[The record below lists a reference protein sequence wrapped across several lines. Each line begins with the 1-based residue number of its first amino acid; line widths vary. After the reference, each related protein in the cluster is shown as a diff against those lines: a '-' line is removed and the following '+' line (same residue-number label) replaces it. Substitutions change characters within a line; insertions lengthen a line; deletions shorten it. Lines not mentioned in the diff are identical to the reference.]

1 MKLKQLLPMQAI
13 SQRRIN
19 LVLCFLLFLGT
30 KTFAQSPEL
39 TVKGE
44 EAEKVRMSQLK
55 VNVKIVGNIAY
66 TTAEMHFFNSGTRQ
80 MEAELIFPLPENV
93 SVSRYA
99 IDINGK
105 LREAV
110 PVNKNKGKQVFE
122 AIEHRRVDPGLL
134 EKVDG
139 NNFKTRIYP
148 LMPNGER
155 IVVIGY
161 EEELSASDKDNLVY
175 QLLSRYPKKLDK
187 FEINV
192 SVLGAASKPVVSGDS
207 EKEIIFSK
215 WNQSF
220 QASEKKDNYQPS
232 EKLLFKIPIQQ
243 DIPSVVMQDVGG
255 QYYFYGNTFIEG
267 AKTAKKT
274 PATIGLIWDN
284 SLSCQNRDL
293 KKELDLLEAYFQKIK
308 NTKVTLY
315 FLNYTFEKQREFV
328 ISNGNWT
335 DLKAVLEKTRY
346 DGGTRFS
353 QINFENQDEYLFF
366 SDGLS
371 SLSDNVLPKTK
382 KPIYAIAS
390 SVSAD
395 FAFLNFSSTKTGGNF
410 INLNQTNAETAL
422 DKLTNTSLK
431 FLGIKENLT
440 LTDLFPME
448 GSSVSGNF
456 SFSGI
461 SLNPKNEITLLF
473 GYGNEAVLERK
484 ITLDATLQ
492 NTTDINVEKLWA
504 QKKIANLELQYTKNA
519 DEIEL
524 LGKKFGIVTKN
535 TSLIVLENVRDY
547 IMYDILP
554 PAELRAEFDLIKK
567 QDQDRTLAEQKN
579 NWESIES
586 YFSSING
593 WWKKNVKYTQPKTIK
608 PIAENPRRSSNN
620 VSSAN
625 SRGTNNFPTTSLR
638 RNNNVPAGFVSGIVL
653 DESSMPVPGVN
664 VLVQGERE
672 GTNTDFDGKFTI
684 KASANSN
691 LAFSFLGYDSVQ
703 VNVGQNNQVSIKMH
717 PNAQTLSEV
726 VTVGYGTIKGDPD
739 AVLTIDEPVGKGSS
753 TVIEEDNNVY
763 NNAPVSPPTAPKVDQ
778 VKFVAPVVAK
788 SEENVPIIAD
798 IKDKKVG
805 SEEMAGFEIQ
815 RKSDLV
821 GYLPE
826 GVSKNKTISQDSTAI
841 AGYVSGDSK
850 KPLIIVDGQ
859 FYEGELT
866 DLKSDDIESTEVLK
880 DAARIATYGSRAANG
895 VIIITTKKK
904 SSNSIV
910 QTKSWN
916 PDRLYLK
923 ALASAPKEKQYDL
936 YFELRKA
943 NERNPSFYF
952 DVAHFFYNQGDVK
965 KALQIISNVADLGL
979 ENHQLYKTL
988 AYTLREWKDYQDAV
1002 FTAKQVVKW
1011 REHEPQSLRDYA
1023 LTLEDAGKYQEAFDE
1038 LIKSLEVNYY
1048 GEMSGQYEGVE
1059 DIILMDINRLT
1070 TEHPGLK
1077 TGKLDKK
1084 YLAKMPVD
1092 IRIIMNWNLMDVD
1105 LDLHVIEP
1113 TGEECY
1119 YSHTNTAIG
1128 GRFSKDFTQ
1137 GYGPEQ
1143 YLIRN
1148 AVKGKYQ
1155 IKSDFFGETE
1165 LTENGPATVMVEIY
1179 TTKAGKVSRTLKTIQ
1194 IGKVKENEA
1203 LAEITW

>member
-1 MKLKQLLPMQAI
+1 MP
-13 SQRRIN
+13 RIFQMN
-19 LVLCFLLFLGT
+19 LNVLFFFLVFTGT

-66 TTAEMHFFNSGTRQ
+66 TTAEMHFFNSGNRQ
-80 MEAELIFPLPENV
+80 MEAELVFPLPENV

-161 EEELSASDKDNLVY
+161 EEELSASDKDNLAY
-175 QLLSRYPKKLDK
+175 QFLSRYPKKLDK

-192 SVLGAASKPVVSGDS
+192 SVLGAAAKPVVTGDS
-207 EKEIIFSK
+207 EKEIVFSK

-220 QASEKKDNYQPS
+220 EASEKKENYQPA
-232 EKLLFKIPIQQ
+232 EKLLFKIPIHQ
-243 DIPSVVMQDVGG
+243 DIPSVVMQNAGG
-255 QYYFYGNTFIEG
+255 QYYFYGNTFVDG
-267 AKTAKKT
+267 AEKPKKI
-274 PATIGLIWDN
+274 PNSIGLIWDN
-284 SLSCQNRDL
+284 SLSCQTRDL

-315 FLNYTFEKQREFV
+315 FLNYTFEKQKEFV
-328 ISNGNWT
+328 ISNGNWSE
-335 DLKAVLEKTRY
+335 LKAVLEKTKY
-346 DGGTRFS
+346 DGGTRYS
-353 QINFENQDEYLFF
+353 QISFENQDEFLFF

-371 SLSDNVLPKTK
+371 SLSENLLPKTK
-382 KPIYAIAS
+382 KSVSTITS

-395 FAFLNFSSTKTGGNF
+395 FSFLNFSSMKTGGNL
-410 INLNQTNAETAL
+410 INLNQINAETAL
-422 DKLTNTSLK
+422 DKLTNVNLK

-440 LTDLFPME
+440 VTDLFPME
-448 GSSVSGNF
+448 GTSVSGNF

-473 GYGNEAVLERK
+473 GYDNEVTLEKK
-484 ITLDATLQ
+484 ITLDATAQ
-492 NTTDINVEKLWA
+492 NSNDVNVEKLWA

-567 QDQDRTLAEQKN
+567 QEHDATLAQQKN
-579 NWESIES
+579 NWGSIES
-586 YFSSING
+586 YFNSINA
-593 WWKKNVKYTQPKTIK
+593 WWKKDVKYAGQK
-608 PIAENPRRSSNN
+608 IASKYRYNRQVPPPPPPPNGRSRDRNMDRR
-620 VSSAN
+620 
-625 SRGTNNFPTTSLR
+625 
-638 RNNNVPAGFVSGIVL
+638 
-653 DESSMPVPGVN
+653 E
-664 VLVQGERE
+664 
-672 GTNTDFDGKFTI
+672 
-684 KASANSN
+684 AS
-691 LAFSFLGYDSVQ
+691 
-703 VNVGQNNQVSIKMH
+703 
-717 PNAQTLSEV
+717 E
-726 VTVGYGTIKGDPD
+726 TIKGDPD
-739 AVLTIDEPVGKGSS
+739 AVLTVDEPVGKG
-753 TVIEEDNNVY
+753 TVETVVEENNAVY
-763 NNAPVSPPTAPKVDQ
+763 NAPPSAPKVDQ

-788 SEENVPIIAD
+788 AQEVTQD
-798 IKDKKVG
+798 IPVITELKDKKVG
-805 SEEMAGFEIQ
+805 SEEIVYVGYGIQ
-815 RKSDLV
+815 KKSDV
-821 GYLPE
+821 GALGE
-826 GVSKNKTISQDSTAI
+826 DTSKNKDLSQDSNFSR
-841 AGYVSGDSK
+841 GYLSGDSK

-866 DLKSDDIESTEVLK
+866 DLKSDDIDSVDVLK
-880 DAARIATYGSRAANG
+880 DAARIAAYGSRGANG

-904 SSNSIV
+904 STNSGVV

-943 NERNPSFYF
+943 QERNPSFYF

-965 KALQIISNVADLGL
+965 KALQIISNIADLGL
-979 ENHQLYKTL
+979 ENHQLYKTIT
-988 AYTLREWKDYQDAV
+988 YTLRQWKDYQDAV
-1002 FTAKQVVKW
+1002 FTAKQVAKW
-1011 REHEPQSLRDYA
+1011 RAHEPQSLRDYA

-1038 LIKSLEVNYY
+1038 LVKSLEVNYY

-1059 DIILMDINRLT
+1059 DVVLMDINRLMV
-1070 TEHPGLK
+1070 EHSGLK
-1077 TGKLDKK
+1077 TSMLDKK
-1084 YLAKMPVD
+1084 YIAKMPVD
-1092 IRIIMNWNLMDVD
+1092 IRIIMNWNQMDVD

-1119 YSHTNTAIG
+1119 YSHTSTKIG

-1143 YLIRN
+1143 YMIRN

-1155 IKSDFFGETE
+1155 IKTNYFGESE
-1165 LTENGPATVMVEIY
+1165 LTENGPATIMVEIY

-1194 IGKVKENEA
+1194 LGKVKENET
-1203 LAEITW
+1203 LAEIVW

>member
-1 MKLKQLLPMQAI
+1 MSFVLYNNINLNFCVMKLKLFSSAPGSFQM
-13 SQRRIN
+13 N
-19 LVLCFLLFLGT
+19 LNVLLFFLFFIGT

-44 EAEKVRMSQLK
+44 EAEKVRMSKLF
-55 VNVKIVGNIAY
+55 VNVKVVGNIAY

-155 IVVIGY
+155 TVVIGY
-161 EEELSASDKDNLVY
+161 EEELSAFDKDNLAY
-175 QLLSRYPKKLDK
+175 QLVSRFPKKLDQ

-192 SVLGAASKPVVSGDS
+192 SVLGTSTAPIVTESS
-207 EKEIIFSK
+207 EKEISFSK

-220 QASEKKDNYQPS
+220 QASVKKENYEPAEKIVI
-232 EKLLFKIPIQQ
+232 KIPIQQ
-243 DIPSVVMQDVGG
+243 NIPSVMMQDAGG

-267 AKTAKKT
+267 NKIAKKN
-274 PATIGLIWDN
+274 PASIGLIWDN
-284 SLSCQNRDL
+284 SLSCKNRDL
-293 KKELDLLEAYFQKIK
+293 KKELDLLDAYFQKNK

-315 FLNYTFEKQREFV
+315 FLNYTFEKQKEFV

-335 DLKAVLEKTRY
+335 ELKTVLENTKY
-346 DGGTRFS
+346 DGGTRYS
-353 QINFENQDEYLFF
+353 QISFENQDEFLFF

-371 SLSDNVLPKTK
+371 SLSENLLPKTK
-382 KPIYAIAS
+382 KQVYTITS

-395 FAFLNFSSTKTGGNF
+395 FSFLNYSAMKTGGNF
-410 INLNQTNAETAL
+410 INLNQISAETAL
-422 DKLTNTSLK
+422 DKLTNASLK

-440 LTDLFPME
+440 TTDLFPME
-448 GSSVSGNF
+448 GTPVSGNF

-473 GYGNEAVLERK
+473 GYNNEAVLEKK
-484 ITLDATLQ
+484 ITLDAAVQ
-492 NTTDINVEKLWA
+492 SSADVNIEKLWA
-504 QKKIANLELQYTKNA
+504 QKKIANFELQYAKNA
-519 DEIEL
+519 DEIEF

-547 IMYDILP
+547 IMYDIIP
-554 PAELRAEFDLIKK
+554 PAELRSEFDRIKK
-567 QDQDRTLAEQKN
+567 QEHDTNVAQQKS
-579 NWESIES
+579 NWDNIES
-586 YFSSING
+586 YFNG
-593 WWKKNVKYTQPKTIK
+593 LNVWWKKNLKYNGQK
-608 PIAENPRRSSNN
+608 IASKYKHNRQ
-620 VSSAN
+620 
-625 SRGTNNFPTTSLR
+625 
-638 RNNNVPAGFVSGIVL
+638 
-653 DESSMPVPGVN
+653 VPGPPPPPSA
-664 VLVQGERE
+664 E
-672 GTNTDFDGKFTI
+672 GRNGDIRIGNGDIRIGT
-684 KASANSN
+684 
-691 LAFSFLGYDSVQ
+691 
-703 VNVGQNNQVSIKMH
+703 
-717 PNAQTLSEV
+717 E
-726 VTVGYGTIKGDPD
+726 TIKGDPD
-739 AVLTIDEPVGKGSS
+739 AAVTIDEPVGAGSVS
-753 TVIEEDNNVY
+753 TVIVEDNAVY
-763 NNAPVSPPTAPKVDQ
+763 NTSTPPKVDQ

-788 SEENVPIIAD
+788 AQEVTEDVPKITEL
-798 IKDKKVG
+798 KDKKVG
-805 SEEMAGFEIQ
+805 SEEIQ
-815 RKSDLV
+815 RETNAAKLQETV
-821 GYLPE
+821 VAGYLPE
-826 GVSKNKTISQDSTAI
+826 NASKNKDLSQDLNFSR
-841 AGYVSGDSK
+841 GYLAGDSK

-866 DLKSDDIESTEVLK
+866 DLKSDDIDTVDVLK
-880 DAARIATYGSRAANG
+880 DASRIASYGSRGANG

-904 SSNSIV
+904 SSNSGIV

-923 ALASAPKEKQYDL
+923 ALAKAPKEKQYDL
-936 YFELRKA
+936 YFELRKSQ
-943 NERNPSFYF
+943 ERNPSFYF
-952 DVAHFFYNQGDVK
+952 DVAHFFYNQGDFK
-965 KALQIISNVADLGL
+965 KALLIISNIADLGL

-988 AYTLREWKDYQDAV
+988 TYTLRQWKDYNDAV

-1011 REHEPQSLRDYA
+1011 REHEPQSFRDYA

-1038 LIKSLEVNYY
+1038 LIKALEVNYY

-1059 DIILMDINRLT
+1059 DIILMDVNRMIT
-1070 TEHPGLK
+1070 AHSSIK

-1092 IRIIMNWNLMDVD
+1092 IRVIMNWNQMDVD

-1113 TGEECY
+1113 TNEECY
-1119 YSHTNTAIG
+1119 YSHTSTQIG
-1128 GRFSKDFTQ
+1128 GRFSKDFTE

-1143 YLIRN
+1143 YIIRN

-1155 IKSDFFGETE
+1155 IKTNYFGETE
-1165 LTENGPATVMVEIY
+1165 LTENGPATLMVEIY
-1179 TTKAGKVSRTLKTIQ
+1179 ITRAGKTSRTLKTIQ
-1194 IGKVKENEA
+1194 LGKIKENQA
-1203 LAEITW
+1203 LAEIIW

>member
-1 MKLKQLLPMQAI
+1 MNLNFCIMKLKLFSSMP
-13 SQRRIN
+13 RIFQMN
-19 LVLCFLLFLGT
+19 LKVLFLFLVFTGT

-66 TTAEMHFFNSGTRQ
+66 TTAEMHFFNSGNRQ

-161 EEELSASDKDNLVY
+161 EEELSASDKDNLAY

-192 SVLGAASKPVVSGDS
+192 SVLGAAAKPVVTGDS
-207 EKEIIFSK
+207 EKEIVFSK

-220 QASEKKDNYQPS
+220 EASEKKENYQPA

-243 DIPSVVMQDVGG
+243 DILSVVMQNAGG
-255 QYYFYGNTFIEG
+255 QYYFYGNAFVDG
-267 AKTAKKT
+267 AKMAKKI
-274 PATIGLIWDN
+274 PSSIGLIWDN
-284 SLSCQNRDL
+284 SLSCQTRDL

-315 FLNYTFEKQREFV
+315 FLNYTFEKQKEFV
-328 ISNGNWT
+328 ISNGNWSE
-335 DLKAVLEKTRY
+335 LKAVLEKTKY
-346 DGGTRFS
+346 DGGTRYS
-353 QINFENQDEYLFF
+353 QISFENQSEYLFF

-371 SLSDNVLPKTK
+371 SLSDNLLPKTK
-382 KPIYAIAS
+382 KPVYAITS

-395 FAFLNFSSTKTGGNF
+395 FAFLNFSSMKMGGNF
-410 INLNQTNAETAL
+410 INLNQINAETAL
-422 DKLTNTSLK
+422 DKLTNTNLK

-440 LTDLFPME
+440 VTDLFPME
-448 GSSVSGNF
+448 GASVSGNF

-473 GYGNEAVLERK
+473 SYDNEVTLEKK
-484 ITLDATLQ
+484 ITLDATVQ
-492 NTTDINVEKLWA
+492 NSNDVNVEKLWA
-504 QKKIANLELQYTKNA
+504 QKKIANLELQYTNNA

-567 QDQDRTLAEQKN
+567 QEHNATLAQQKN

-586 YFSSING
+586 YFASINA
-593 WWKKNVKYTQPKTIK
+593 WWKKDVKYAGQK
-608 PIAENPRRSSNN
+608 IASKYKYNRQVPPPPPPPNGRNRARNMERR
-620 VSSAN
+620 V
-625 SRGTNNFPTTSLR
+625 
-638 RNNNVPAGFVSGIVL
+638 
-653 DESSMPVPGVN
+653 
-664 VLVQGERE
+664 
-672 GTNTDFDGKFTI
+672 
-684 KASANSN
+684 AS
-691 LAFSFLGYDSVQ
+691 
-703 VNVGQNNQVSIKMH
+703 
-717 PNAQTLSEV
+717 E
-726 VTVGYGTIKGDPD
+726 TIKGDPD
-739 AVLTIDEPVGKGSS
+739 AVLTVDEPIGKGPVA
-753 TVIEEDNNVY
+753 TVIEGDNAVY
-763 NNAPVSPPTAPKVDQ
+763 NTPPPSSAAKVDQ
-778 VKFVAPVVAK
+778 VKFVSPVVAK
-788 SEENVPIIAD
+788 AEEVTDDVPKIVEL
-798 IKDKKVG
+798 KDKKVG
-805 SEEMAGFEIQ
+805 SEVIKEDSDFTKLQDTIAVGYAAQ
-815 RKSDLV
+815 KKSDVV
-821 GYLPE
+821 GAIGE
-826 GVSKNKTISQDSTAI
+826 GTSKNKDLLQDSNFSR
-841 AGYVSGDSK
+841 GYLSGDSK

-859 FYEGELT
+859 FYEGELA
-866 DLKSDDIESTEVLK
+866 DLKSDDIEAVDVLK
-880 DAARIATYGSRAANG
+880 DAARIAAYGSRGANG

-904 SSNSIV
+904 SGNNGVV

-943 NERNPSFYF
+943 QERNPSFYF

-965 KALQIISNVADLGL
+965 KALLVISNIADLGL

-988 AYTLREWKDYQDAV
+988 TYTLRQWKDYQDAV

-1011 REHEPQSLRDYA
+1011 RSHEPQSLRDYA
-1023 LTLEDAGKYQEAFDE
+1023 LALEDAGKYQEAFDE
-1038 LIKSLEVNYY
+1038 LVKSLEVNYY

-1059 DIILMDINRLT
+1059 DIVLMDINRLIT
-1070 TEHPGLK
+1070 AHPGLK
-1077 TGKLDKK
+1077 TGKLEKK

-1092 IRIIMNWNLMDVD
+1092 IRIIMNWNQMDVD

-1119 YSHTNTAIG
+1119 YSHKSTAIG
-1128 GRFSKDFTQ
+1128 GRFSKDFTE

-1155 IKSDFFGETE
+1155 IKTNYFGESE
-1165 LTENGPATVMVEIY
+1165 LTENGPATILVEIY

-1194 IGKVKENEA
+1194 LGKVKENET
-1203 LAEITW
+1203 LAEIVW

>member
-1 MKLKQLLPMQAI
+1 MKLKQLLQMQAI

-19 LVLCFLLFLGT
+19 LFLCFLLFFGT

-192 SVLGAASKPVVSGDS
+192 SVLGAAAKPVVSGES
-207 EKEIIFSK
+207 EKEIVFSK

-220 QASEKKDNYQPS
+220 EASEKKDNYQPA
-232 EKLLFKIPIQQ
+232 EKIRIKIPIQQ
-243 DIPSVVMQDVGG
+243 DIPGIVMQNVGG
-255 QYYFYGNTFIEG
+255 QYYFYGNTFVEG
-267 AKTAKKT
+267 AKAAKKT

-293 KKELDLLEAYFQKIK
+293 KKELDLLDAYFQKIK

-328 ISNGNWT
+328 ISNGNWSE
-335 DLKAVLEKTRY
+335 LKVLLEKTRY

-382 KPIYAIAS
+382 KPIYAITS

-431 FLGIKENLT
+431 FLGTKENLT

-554 PAELRAEFDLIKK
+554 PAELRAQFDQIKK
-567 QDQDRTLAEQKN
+567 QEHDATLAQQKN
-579 NWESIES
+579 NWESIDS
-586 YFSSING
+586 YFNSING
-593 WWKKNVKYTQPKTIK
+593 WWKKDIKYKGQKIASKYKSKNEVQPG
-608 PIAENPRRSSNN
+608 IAY
-620 VSSAN
+620 
-625 SRGTNNFPTTSLR
+625 G
-638 RNNNVPAGFVSGIVL
+638 
-653 DESSMPVPGVN
+653 
-664 VLVQGERE
+664 RE
-672 GTNTDFDGKFTI
+672 
-684 KASANSN
+684 
-691 LAFSFLGYDSVQ
+691 
-703 VNVGQNNQVSIKMH
+703 
-717 PNAQTLSEV
+717 
-726 VTVGYGTIKGDPD
+726 TIKGDPD
-739 AVLTIDEPVGKGSS
+739 ATLTIDEPIGAGNAATIV
-753 TVIEEDNNVY
+753 EEDNTVP
-763 NNAPVSPPTAPKVDQ
+763 APPPAPKADQ
-778 VKFVAPVVAK
+778 VKFVTPVVAK
-788 SEENVPIIAD
+788 AEEITIDPPKIVD

-805 SEEMAGFEIQ
+805 SEQSEAVVV
-815 RKSDLV
+815 V
-821 GYLPE
+821 GYGTQKRSDVTGAVGSVSQRDISKALESKVP
-826 GVSKNKTISQDSTAI
+826 GVQVDENVTDLNR
-841 AGYVSGDSK
+841 GYLSNVSR
-850 KPLIIVDGQ
+850 KPLLIVDGQ

-866 DLKSDDIESTEVLK
+866 DLNSDDIESTEVLK

-965 KALQIISNVADLGL
+965 KALLIVSNIADLGL

-988 AYTLREWKDYQDAV
+988 TYTLREWKDYQDAV

-1059 DIILMDINRLT
+1059 DIILMDINRLIT
-1070 TEHPGLK
+1070 GHPNLK

-1119 YSHTNTAIG
+1119 YSHTDTEIG

-1155 IKSDFFGETE
+1155 IETNFFGESA
-1165 LTENGPATVMVEIY
+1165 LTEDGPATVMIEIY

-1194 IGKVKENEA
+1194 IGKLKENEV
-1203 LAEITW
+1203 LAEIVW